1 MYEANSKEK
10 TEVYY
15 KKHVLPD
22 CKGRNPR
29 RAFLG
34 KKLTVN
40 STTMS
45 EKI

>member
-22 CKGRNPR
+22 CKGRNLR

-40 STTMS
+40 STAMS